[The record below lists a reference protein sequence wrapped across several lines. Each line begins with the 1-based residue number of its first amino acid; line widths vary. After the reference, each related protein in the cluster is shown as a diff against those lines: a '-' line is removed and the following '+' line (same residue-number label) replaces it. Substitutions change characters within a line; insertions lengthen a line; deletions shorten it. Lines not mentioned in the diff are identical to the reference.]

1 VSATDAWRRLDGRML
16 AIHGVRFAGSLAPI
30 ALVLALGRGTVDR
43 TLTITLGAL
52 FAGAGFSAAAAALR
66 WATTRYRVT
75 GERIEI
81 RSGLARRREQSIPRD
96 RVRTVNVTAK
106 PLHRLFG
113 LATVEVGTGRAGQG
127 RLTLDAVRAPE
138 GPRLREE
145 LLAGSGG
152 TVPAVPA
159 AAPDGAPAGAGA
171 QPLGAAEAPVGAG
184 PDTTPAG
191 TPAGPGAGTGAVPS
205 DDPLPP
211 RARPAGAGDALP
223 LAALRWRWLPYHL
236 LSPWTLALPVI
247 VIGGAMQT
255 LDSFGVEGAVQG
267 AVTDGVDRAA
277 DAPLPAT
284 VALLLTVAL
293 AVGVLAASAL
303 FVESWW
309 AYRLTRER
317 GGTLHLR
324 RGLLTA
330 RSLTIEQ
337 RRLRGVELGEPL
349 PLRAAGGATL
359 QAIVSGLR
367 GSDEGTSARVDA
379 LLPAAPR
386 ADAEQVAAEVLRLP
400 GAPARLDDLAAE
412 VLRLPGVPA
421 WLDDLA
427 AHPRAALRRRL
438 VRGAGAAATLTAALV
453 LAGPL
458 LGLVPGWTWV
468 VGVAALPA
476 GLLLGRDAHRALGHG
491 IAGDHLLTRHGTFV
505 RRTVALER
513 DGVIGW
519 TVARSPF
526 QRRSGLVTLTAT
538 TAAGAGG
545 YRVIDVTEA
554 EGAAFAETAVP
565 GVLAPFLQRDPIGT
579 APDHGPRLRSSTT
592 TPATSR

>member
-1 VSATDAWRRLDGRML
+1 MSDGGTAGRSDGPPDGNGSGAAARDEAAGAAQAGADGAGSAGAWRRLDGRML
-16 AIHGVRFAGSLAPI
+16 AIHAVRFAGSLAPI
-30 ALVLALGRGTVDR
+30 ALVLALGRGTLDR
-43 TLTITLGAL
+43 TLAITLGAL

-75 GERIEI
+75 DERIEV

-127 RLTLDAVRAPE
+127 RLTLDAVQAPE
-138 GPRLREE
+138 GSRLREE
-145 LLAGSGG
+145 LLAGARVP
-152 TVPAVPA
+152 VPA
-159 AAPDGAPAGAGA
+159 G
-171 QPLGAAEAPVGAG
+171 
-184 PDTTPAG
+184 AG
-191 TPAGPGAGTGAVPS
+191 TPAGSLAVLADVMPAGAT
-205 DDPLPP
+205 
-211 RARPAGAGDALP
+211 RPAGVTDDAPP
-223 LAALRWRWLPYHL
+223 LATLRWRWLPYHL
-236 LSPWTLALPVI
+236 LSPWTLALPVV

-255 LDSFGVEGAVQG
+255 LDTFGVEGAVQG
-267 AVTDGVDRAA
+267 AVFDGVDRAA
-277 DAPLPAT
+277 EAPLPLT
-284 VALLLTVAL
+284 VALLLAAAL
-293 AVGVLAASAL
+293 AVGVVAAGAL

-309 AYRLTRER
+309 DYRLTRER

-330 RSLTIEQ
+330 RSITIEQ
-337 RRLRGVELGEPL
+337 RRLRGVELAEPL

-359 QAIVSGLR
+359 RAIVSGLR

-386 ADAEQVAAEVLRLP
+386 ADAEQVAAEVLRRP
-400 GAPARLDDLAAE
+400 GAPAQLDDLT
-412 VLRLPGVPA
+412 P
-421 WLDDLA
+421 
-427 AHPRAALRRRL
+427 HPRAALRRRL
-438 VRGAGAAATLTAALV
+438 VRGAGAATALTAALL

-458 LGLVPGWTWV
+458 LGLLPGWSWV
-468 VGVAALPA
+468 AGVAALPA
-476 GLLLGRDAHRALGHG
+476 GWLLGRDAHRALGHG
-491 IAGDHLLTRHGTFV
+491 IAGGHLLTRHGTFV

-526 QRRSGLVTLTAT
+526 QRRAGLVTLTAT

-545 YRVIDVTEA
+545 YRVLDVTES
-554 EGAAFAETAVP
+554 EGVAFAEAAVP
-565 GVLAPFLQRDPIGT
+565 GVLAPFLQRDRTDPPRG
-579 APDHGPRLRSSTT
+579 HGPRRRSSMTT
-592 TPATSR
+592 AATSR